1 MECIHDRL
9 YYHAAANA
17 ADAADDGSQKAYKNK
32 NCINYW
38 ENLSISLKKIFACL
52 YRRQKLI
59 RADKLFYPCRRYF
72 STV

>member
-1 MECIHDRL
+1 MRSMLGNKTQTEIWGYIHK
-9 YYHAAANA
+9 
-17 ADAADDGSQKAYKNK
+17 DDGVAL
-32 NCINYW
+32 INHW